1 MSQTTRKDA
10 ENRMVKSIEALRA
23 ELAKLR
29 TGRAN
34 TGLLEHV
41 RVDYYGTPTPISQ
54 VATVTVTDA
63 RTLTVTPWD
72 KNVVP
77 ALEKAIRDAGLG
89 LNPVSAGQAIRVPL
103 PALTEERR
111 KEMAR
116 VVRAEGENGKVAIR
130 NARRD
135 ALHHL
140 KELLKKKEMA
150 EDEEK
155 RAEEEIQKLTDRYI
169 AEIDKLVAAK
179 EKDLM
184 AL

>member
-10 ENRMVKSIEALRA
+10 ENRMIKSIEALRA

-54 VATVTVTDA
+54 VATVTVADA

-77 ALEKAIRDAGLG
+77 SLEKAIRDAGLG

-103 PALTEERR
+103 PALTEDRR

-116 VVRAEGENGKVAIR
+116 VVRTEGENGKVAIR
-130 NARRD
+130 NVRRD
-135 ALHHL
+135 AMNHL

-155 RAEEEIQKLTDRYI
+155 RAQDEVQKLTDRYI
-169 AEIDKLVAAK
+169 AEVDKLVAAK

>member
-10 ENRMVKSIEALRA
+10 ENRMVKSIEALRV

>member
-155 RAEEEIQKLTDRYI
+155 RAEEEIQKLTDRCI